1 MIFSYRILTAILYPL
16 LLVFLF
22 YRKIIKKEDPKRF
35 KEKIFISKFNVKRD
49 KKSKLIWFHAASIG
63 EFKSI
68 LPIIKLLNLKDN
80 NLKFLV
86 TTSTYSSGNLAEI
99 ELKKLTSVEH
109 RYLPLDIGYLM
120 ENFLISWRPD
130 RIFIVDSEI
139 WPNLILKAKK
149 LKIPLA
155 LINGRLT
162 PKSYNRWKRF
172 PNTAKKIFGVFQ
184 LFICSNLD
192 TKKYL
197 DGFKLQNVY
206 FKGNIK
212 LIDLIKNENMDGSSS
227 NEKFLFKKRFWLA
240 ASTHKGEDIS
250 LLKTHIELKK
260 KFSDII
266 TVIAPRHIK
275 RSLEIET
282 LSKKFNL
289 ESQILNKGQDV
300 LSNKEIIIV
309 NYFGALNNFFDIVKS
324 VFICKSLISKFK
336 NGGGQNPLEAVK
348 YNCKLYHG
356 PYVSNF
362 KDIYKILNE
371 NGISKQIESY
381 ADLSE
386 NLLEDLQ
393 KTDKKNNDIP
403 SSLKDLGQKTLN
415 DTLKIIDNFIYNE
428 SK

>member
-1 MIFSYRILTAILYPL
+1 MIPYSINSYFISFTVSIFSIERLSKKKTLKDL
-16 LLVFLF
+16 
-22 YRKIIKKEDPKRF
+22 RKSV
-35 KEKIFISKFNVKRD
+35 SKFNVKRH

-68 LPIIKLLNLKDN
+68 IPIIKLLNLKDN

-99 ELKKLTSVEH
+99 ELKKLASVEH
-109 RYLPLDIGYLM
+109 RYLPMDIGYLM
-120 ENFLISWRPD
+120 ENFLTSWRPD
-130 RIFIVDSEI
+130 RIFFVDSEI

-172 PNTAKKIFGVFQ
+172 PNTAKKIFRVFQ

-197 DGFKLQNVY
+197 ESFKLQNVY

-212 LIDLIKNENMDGSSS
+212 LIDLIKNENMDSSSS
-227 NEKFLFKKRFWLA
+227 NEKYLFKKRFWLA
-240 ASTHKGEDIS
+240 ASTHKGEDIY

-282 LSKKFNL
+282 LSKKFKL

-309 NYFGALNNFFDIVKS
+309 NYFVL
-324 VFICKSLISKFK
+324 
-336 NGGGQNPLEAVK
+336 
-348 YNCKLYHG
+348 
-356 PYVSNF
+356 
-362 KDIYKILNE
+362 
-371 NGISKQIESY
+371 
-381 ADLSE
+381 
-386 NLLEDLQ
+386 
-393 KTDKKNNDIP
+393 
-403 SSLKDLGQKTLN
+403 
-415 DTLKIIDNFIYNE
+415 
-428 SK
+428 